1 MEAKGWAAGEDE
13 RHGNEGM
20 GLMTEETTPGALSH
34 GRNEGR
40 EIGEE
45 GGRGGGAV
53 GGNGGGHRSVA
64 ILGVQLK
71 VGPGQG

>member
-45 GGRGGGAV
+45 GEEGEGRSEEMEGG
-53 GGNGGGHRSVA
+53 
-64 ILGVQLK
+64 I
-71 VGPGQG
+71 GQ